1 MQSFFFTLASLAIA
15 ALLFVGMGIPLMRRK
30 VRPNGIYGL
39 RTRATCADEVV
50 WYEANARAGK
60 DFVSLGI
67 LVLCLVAAA
76 PFLRGIAHETI
87 VLSITGVMIAG
98 LVAVA
103 VRGIRY
109 ANRLLEQRRGD
120 LGAGR

>member
-1 MQSFFFTLASLAIA
+1 MQSFALAIISLALG
-15 ALLFVGMGIPLMRRK
+15 ALLIVAMGIPLMRRR
-30 VRPNGIYGL
+30 VSSNGIYGL

-67 LVLCLVAAA
+67 VLLCLVAAA

-87 VLSITGVMIAG
+87 VLSITGVMVAG

-103 VRGIRY
+103 VRGARY
-109 ANRLLEQRRGD
+109 ANRLLEQRCRD
-120 LGAGR
+120 LEAGS